1 MMDLNYIQ
9 TPLRNQTI
17 EEQIKDFYLLNNKE
31 RTYQHVLGVA
41 MAAEKLALQYQE
53 DIRACIVAALL
64 HDISAVITPKD
75 MMKIANELQWQ
86 LDSAEKIYPFLLHQK
101 ISALIAYEY
110 FQIRNL
116 SILKAIES
124 HTTLRSN
131 PSKLDM
137 IIFIADKLAWDQP
150 GEPPFKK
157 NIEMALNDSLEAA
170 CYQYIK
176 YQFDHD
182 LLLFPHCWIIEAY
195 RWLEKSHCK

>member
-53 DIRACIVAALL
+53 DIRACILAALL
-64 HDISAVITPKD
+64 HDISAVITPQD

-86 LDSAEKIYPFLLHQK
+86 LD
-101 ISALIAYEY
+101 
-110 FQIRNL
+110 
-116 SILKAIES
+116 
-124 HTTLRSN
+124 
-131 PSKLDM
+131 
-137 IIFIADKLAWDQP
+137 FIADKLAWDQP

>member
-1 MMDLNYIQ
+1 
-9 TPLRNQTI
+9 
-17 EEQIKDFYLLNNKE
+17 
-31 RTYQHVLGVA
+31 
-41 MAAEKLALQYQE
+41 
-53 DIRACIVAALL
+53 
-64 HDISAVITPKD
+64 

-157 NIEMALNDSLEAA
+157 NIEMVLNDSLEAA

>member
-64 HDISAVITPKD
+64 HDISAVITPQD

-124 HTTLRSN
+124 HT
-131 PSKLDM
+131 
-137 IIFIADKLAWDQP
+137 
-150 GEPPFKK
+150 
-157 NIEMALNDSLEAA
+157 
-170 CYQYIK
+170 
-176 YQFDHD
+176 H
-182 LLLFPHCWIIEAY
+182 
-195 RWLEKSHCK
+195 

>member
-64 HDISAVITPKD
+64 HDISAVITP
-75 MMKIANELQWQ
+75 QV
-86 LDSAEKIYPFLLHQK
+86 DSAEKIYPFLLHQK

>member
-64 HDISAVITPKD
+64 HDISAVITPQD

-86 LDSAEKIYPFLLHQK
+86 LDSAERYIHFTASK
-101 ISALIAYEY
+101 ISALIAVG
-110 FQIRNL
+110 I
-116 SILKAIES
+116 
-124 HTTLRSN
+124 SN
-131 PSKLDM
+131 
-137 IIFIADKLAWDQP
+137 
-150 GEPPFKK
+150 
-157 NIEMALNDSLEAA
+157 
-170 CYQYIK
+170 
-176 YQFDHD
+176 
-182 LLLFPHCWIIEAY
+182 
-195 RWLEKSHCK
+195 